1 VACLLS
7 VSTTA
12 AKKKQQKKGRSS
24 DISINPEFYNM
35 CQGSPPLP
43 QKAGNKKK
51 LQWLVEATGKRTLL
65 AQTSPQHLA
74 ACWILYRDH
83 KRSSKSNKSALLQR
97 YGLATLHFS
106 TTNSNATVWDWNMV
120 DLYDPRAPAVAATTG
135 TKTTSIDKKKI
146 TTPKKSHNWMSEKH
160 HECSWHGVS
169 CNWHSQVIQLNLGFL
184 KLDGLLPNNELG
196 LFVELQELDLHGN
209 DLEGVLPRLAGL
221 QKLETLRLNMNGF
234 DGNLH
239 SEIGTMKSLKELS
252 MFGNYMSSPIPS
264 DLGLLR
270 NLEVLDM
277 SFNNL
282 KGRVPTELGDLKNL
296 RYLDLHHTDLTGKV
310 PEEVCKLP
318 NLKELIMDWLGP
330 NAEVVCECC
339 TVCCRGL
346 PEMLCVEVETGKQVR

>member
-1 VACLLS
+1 
-7 VSTTA
+7 
-12 AKKKQQKKGRSS
+12 
-24 DISINPEFYNM
+24 
-35 CQGSPPLP
+35 
-43 QKAGNKKK
+43 
-51 LQWLVEATGKRTLL
+51 
-65 AQTSPQHLA
+65 
-74 ACWILYRDH
+74 
-83 KRSSKSNKSALLQR
+83 
-97 YGLATLHFS
+97 
-106 TTNSNATVWDWNMV
+106 
-120 DLYDPRAPAVAATTG
+120 
-135 TKTTSIDKKKI
+135 
-146 TTPKKSHNWMSEKH
+146 
-160 HECSWHGVS
+160 
-169 CNWHSQVIQLNLGFL
+169 
-184 KLDGLLPNNELG
+184 
-196 LFVELQELDLHGN
+196 
-209 DLEGVLPRLAGL
+209 
-221 QKLETLRLNMNGF
+221 LNMKGV

-318 NLKELIMDWLGP
+318 NLKELIMDCLGP
-330 NAEVVCECC
+330 KAEVVCECC